1 MNFSVGSGG
10 GRALALVGDVNRDQ
24 GKLVLPP
31 SVVPPTVLAIAGF
44 DASKIPQAD
53 YASLHVYVTP
63 DTKLNW
69 KVLAAATK
77 LLKPGALVHLS
88 CELSASDDQAKL
100 EKALKKT
107 FTYAGAQNIQMSGAE
122 QMIYVSGQ
130 YPMWA
135 RQGGTSI
142 SVQSTSIDEDE
153 LLAGEKD
160 VTMNAGKGLED
171 CSSKPKACAN
181 CSCGRKELEDKVG
194 FEEAKRRLEEQ
205 KVESS
210 CGNCGLG
217 DAFRCDGC
225 PYKGLPA
232 FRPGEKVKL
241 DMNNESGAGGQFDGM
256 EASVGADGKVILS

>member
-1 MNFSVGSGG
+1 MMNFTTSGS
-10 GRALALVGDVNRDQ
+10 RALALVGDVDRD
-24 GKLVLPP
+24 KSKVVLPP
-31 SVVPPTVLAIAGF
+31 SVVPPTILAISDF
-44 DASKIPQAD
+44 DASKFAQSE
-53 YASLHVYVTP
+53 YASLHVHVTP

-77 LLKPGALVHLS
+77 LTKPGSLVHLS
-88 CELSASDDQAKL
+88 CECAPSDEKAKI

-107 FTYAGAQNIQMSGAE
+107 FTYAGVQNIQIGGAE
-122 QMIYVSGQ
+122 KLVYVSGQ

-135 RQGGTSI
+135 GQGGTSI
-142 SVQSTSIDEDE
+142 QSQGTSIDEDE

-160 VTMNAGKGLED
+160 VVTNKGKGLSD
-171 CSSKPKACAN
+171 CSQQPRACAN
-181 CSCGRKELEDKVG
+181 CSCGRKELEEKVG

-241 DMNNESGAGGQFDGM
+241 DMGNDGGGFDGM
-256 EASVGADGKVILS
+256 TEASVGADGKVILT